1 MVAIK
6 KLLEKDW
13 LETRELEA
21 TPKKKKKKKKKHRGS
36 GMGKAWGVFYLFW
49 VSLHCGKKKIFV

>member
-21 TPKKKKKKKKKHRGS
+21 TPKKKKKKKKKKC
-36 GMGKAWGVFYLFW
+36 MGKRMATALGI
-49 VSLHCGKKKIFV
+49 CI